1 MSTSLSDLFAPAD
14 DGRAADRRRRV
25 GVITRGSLG
34 QGVEMKLDPERSVES
49 VRAGTFVVV
58 EGEQYDFF
66 SLITDLRIDAANE
79 GILLRPPGRQDELLR
94 QVLQGSGTYATVSL
108 KPQLMVPR
116 GVTDDPPLPVKTVP
130 AHFSAVGDATEDDVA
145 RVFGS
150 EAAAGGDRFFEVGTP
165 LGMDTPVC
173 LDLARFV
180 ERSNAVFGKTGTGK
194 SFLTRLLLAGTIATG
209 RAVSLVFDMH
219 NEYGWS
225 ATQESDTGAAG
236 RVQGLKQLFGSR
248 VQIFSLD
255 PESTRRR
262 GSSADVEVHL
272 YADQVEPEDILPLR
286 DTLNLTPTAT
296 ESSHGLYK
304 LHKQRWLSTLLDADA
319 AAVETLA
326 QETGAHQGSLEALKR
341 KLDRLTSFD
350 FFHTEPSAGSR
361 DVLDAL
367 FEAIENGRSVV
378 LEFGRYSSH
387 LAYLLVANVITRR
400 LRRRYEEQME
410 TYERTQ
416 NPADQPKQLLITIEE
431 AHKFLGPETAR
442 ETPFGK
448 IAREMRKFYV
458 SLLIVD
464 QRPSGIDEEVLSQIG
479 TKLVAQLNDEKDI
492 AAALVGT
499 PGASGLRQILASLDS
514 KQQALLLGHAV
525 PMPITIRTRD
535 YGPELYAS
543 VAARLGQPAAA
554 SASDLQHA
562 LGDLF

>member
-1 MSTSLSDLFAPAD
+1 MLSDAPLSS
-14 DGRAADRRRRV
+14 GSQRARV
-25 GVITRGSLG
+25 GVITHGSLG
-34 QGVEMKLDPERSVES
+34 QGVEMKLDPARSVEA
-49 VRAGTFVVV
+49 VRAGTFVVI
-58 EGEQYDFF
+58 EGEAFDFF

-79 GILLRPPGRQDELLR
+79 GILLRPPGAEDELLR
-94 QVLQGSGTYATVSL
+94 RVLQGSGTYATVSL
-108 KPQLMVPR
+108 KPQLMVPQ
-116 GVTDDPPLPVKTVP
+116 GIGDEAPQPVKTVP

-150 EAAAGGDRFFEVGTP
+150 EALDGGDRYFEVGTP

-219 NEYGWS
+219 NEYGDR
-225 ATQESDTGAAG
+225 ARQETDGDTTAF
-236 RVQGLKQLFGSR
+236 VPGLRQLFGPK

-262 GSSADVEVHL
+262 GGSTDVEIHL
-272 YADQVEPEDILPLR
+272 YADQVEPEDVLPLR
-286 DTLNLTPTAT
+286 ETLNLNATAT
-296 ESSHGLYK
+296 ESTYGLKKKYGR
-304 LHKQRWLSTLLDADA
+304 RWLASLLNADPA
-319 AAVETLA
+319 AIEAMAE
-326 QETGAHQGSLEALKR
+326 ETGAHAGSLSALRR
-341 KLDRLTSFD
+341 KLDRLD
-350 FFHTEPSAGSR
+350 GLPFFHLEEQRGKQ
-361 DVLDAL
+361 DAIDEL
-367 FEAIENGRSVV
+367 FEALDAGRSVV
-378 LEFGRYSSH
+378 LEFGRYNS
-387 LAYLLVANVITRR
+387 LLVYLLVANVITRR
-400 LRRRYEEQME
+400 LRRRYEHKME
-410 TYERTQ
+410 VYEKTQ
-416 NPADQPKQLLITIEE
+416 NEADRPKQLLITVEE
-431 AHKFLGPETAR
+431 AHNFLGPETAR

-448 IAREMRKFYV
+448 IAREMRKFFV

-492 AAALVGT
+492 AAALVGS

-535 YGPELYAS
+535 YGPDLF
-543 VAARLGQPAAA
+543 AAVKARVGAPAGESAAA
-554 SASDLQHA
+554 MQEAMGS
-562 LGDLF
+562 LF